1 MMRKPLDLGHAEND
15 RHCLECTGDV
25 VRNAREDAGVTL
37 RRSLSSATQRANRR
51 FASRWPPMP
60 GSTNQR
66 GAAAVEF
73 ALLLPVLIMV
83 LFGIIEFG
91 VALSRQQVLA
101 TASREGARLGIRQS
115 VPRPTAADIQALARR
130 VFTQAGV
137 TGVTPMIAV
146 TGAGGPSGTDL
157 IVTVSAPYQ
166 FYVMANVI
174 PALRRTVTLRSRTV
188 MRHE

>member
-1 MMRKPLDLGHAEND
+1 MRKPPELGHVEHD
-15 RHCLECTGDV
+15 RHCLGCTGDV
-25 VRNAREDAGVTL
+25 ATNAREDVGVTFH
-37 RRSLSSATQRANRR
+37 RYLSRPTRRANRR
-51 FASRWPPMP
+51 FGSRWPPLP
-60 GSTNQR
+60 GSMNQR

-157 IVTVSAPYQ
+157 TVTVSAPYQ

-174 PALRRTVTLRSRTV
+174 PALRGTVTLRSRTV

>member
-130 VFTQAGV
+130 VFTQAGA

-174 PALRRTVTLRSRTV
+174 PALRGTVTLRSRTV

>member
-1 MMRKPLDLGHAEND
+1 
-15 RHCLECTGDV
+15 
-25 VRNAREDAGVTL
+25 
-37 RRSLSSATQRANRR
+37 
-51 FASRWPPMP
+51 MP
-60 GSTNQR
+60 HRMNQR
-66 GAAAVEF
+66 GVAAVEF

-91 VALSRQQVLA
+91 IALSRQQVLD
-101 TASREGARLGIRQS
+101 TASREGARLGIRQV
-115 VPRPTAADIQALARR
+115 VPWPTAADIQAQARR

-137 TGVTPMIAV
+137 TGVVPTIAV

-157 IVTVSAPYQ
+157 IVTVSAPYG

-174 PALRRTVTLRSRTV
+174 PALSGTVTLRSRTL

>member
-1 MMRKPLDLGHAEND
+1 MTRKSFDLREVENA
-15 RHCLECTGDV
+15 RHCLKWTGDV
-25 VRNAREDAGVTL
+25 VRNVHEDAGVSL
-37 RRSLSSATQRANRR
+37 RRHLSSTVHRANRQ
-51 FASRWPPMP
+51 FSNRWPPMP
-60 GSTNQR
+60 GRMNQR

-73 ALLLPVLIMV
+73 ALLLPVLIIL
-83 LFGIIEFG
+83 LFGMIEFG
-91 VALSRQQVLA
+91 IALSRQQVLA

-130 VFTQAGV
+130 VFTQAGA

-157 IVTVSAPYQ
+157 VVTVSAPYQ

-174 PALRRTVTLRSRTV
+174 PALRGTVTLRSRTV

>member
-1 MMRKPLDLGHAEND
+1 
-15 RHCLECTGDV
+15 
-25 VRNAREDAGVTL
+25 
-37 RRSLSSATQRANRR
+37 
-51 FASRWPPMP
+51 MP
-60 GSTNQR
+60 HRMNQR
-66 GAAAVEF
+66 GVAAVEF

-91 VALSRQQVLA
+91 IALSRQQVLD
-101 TASREGARLGIRQS
+101 TASREGARLGIRQV
-115 VPRPTAADIQALARR
+115 VPRPTAADIQAQARR

-137 TGVTPMIAV
+137 TGVVPTIAV

-157 IVTVSAPYQ
+157 IVTVSAPYR

-174 PALRRTVTLRSRTV
+174 PALSGTVTLRSRTL

>member
-1 MMRKPLDLGHAEND
+1 MRKPLDLGHAEND

-91 VALSRQQVLA
+91 IALSRQQVLA

-174 PALRRTVTLRSRTV
+174 PALRGTVTLRSRTV